1 MKCLLASLLA
11 ILLNGG
17 ALAQGGRA
25 AWQAIDPTVADA
37 LHGFRQ
43 SNHWIAEA
51 MAINTDDDNRLGRN
65 QNPGEPSN
73 FDAARHLI
81 YIVRDL
87 NGDGRPEV
95 FLQFEWLPV
104 RGNTTQGEGVVMVED
119 TNNQW
124 RVACSFWDGG
134 GTGPRSFIRILS
146 ARNRGWRSFR
156 TSNGLYAWRPLAEKH
171 DRMECFPAGN
181 PVPRRVGL
189 ARQPAPALEAP

>member
-1 MKCLLASLLA
+1 MRVAVLVFLAGLA
-11 ILLNGG
+11 GTD
-17 ALAQGGRA
+17 ASAQGTRA
-25 AWQAIDPTVADA
+25 AWQAIDPTAADA

-87 NGDGRPEV
+87 NGDGQPEV

-104 RGNTTQGEGVVMVED
+104 HGNTTQGEGGAP
-119 TNNQW
+119 W
-124 RVACSFWDGG
+124 
-134 GTGPRSFIRILS
+134 P
-146 ARNRGWRSFR
+146 RNRIAWSASLRATRYPAVWDSHGNRPRLWRAREQSPR
-156 TSNGLYAWRPLAEKH
+156 ACAMTWRL
-171 DRMECFPAGN
+171 R
-181 PVPRRVGL
+181 
-189 ARQPAPALEAP
+189 